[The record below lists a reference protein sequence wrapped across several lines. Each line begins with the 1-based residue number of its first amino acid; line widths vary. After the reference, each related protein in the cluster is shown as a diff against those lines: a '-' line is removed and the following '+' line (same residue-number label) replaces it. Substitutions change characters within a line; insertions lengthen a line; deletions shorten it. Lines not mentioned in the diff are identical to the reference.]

1 MTGLLPSVSVGGL
14 GCWTQEE
21 ALMDPVQGKVPG
33 SKVPLPLSLL
43 PAPLDSAGLQQWLK
57 SLFSLYFQSLDQ
69 HLYCLIGKHLLKKK
83 KTKPS
88 QGGKSELWLKTA
100 RFSTEKSYFDNANC
114 SHFL

>member
-21 ALMDPVQGKVPG
+21 ALMDPVQGKVPR

-83 KTKPS
+83 KKRRNHH
-88 QGGKSELWLKTA
+88 KVVNL
-100 RFSTEKSYFDNANC
+100 NC
-114 SHFL
+114 G